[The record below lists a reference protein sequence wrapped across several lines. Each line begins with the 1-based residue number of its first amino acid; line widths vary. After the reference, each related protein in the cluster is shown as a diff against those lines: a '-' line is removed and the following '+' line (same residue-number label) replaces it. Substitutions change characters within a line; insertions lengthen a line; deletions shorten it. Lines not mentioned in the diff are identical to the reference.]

1 MLYRLGQVLAKQ
13 RRFAE
18 GEAALR
24 RALRGLELGQG
35 PDDDVPANMVR
46 FRVLVD
52 LARALDRDD
61 RGGPPGE
68 AVQASA
74 LKDDGGFRLAVRAL
88 RLAERMYGPTGEAVV
103 ESLLRA
109 AHFATR
115 LALHTEVSGWTW
127 AKYRWRPSRTAAP
140 AVPPVPRE
148 GGRSESGSAADTG
161 PQAEAY
167 LLRAFNIA
175 CAACGERH
183 PTTGEVLVA
192 LAQLSKKTGKYAK
205 AQRYERLY
213 KQVRWRAQWAGD
225 APPRARGTDSPE
237 PQCPSPERFRRTAA
251 VHGAEVARAYA
262 RTPARHGFRSPQ
274 IVSPLSSG
282 RSDPDL
288 PKQREVVTVGT
299 VSDYGLALV
308 DRRDLQ
314 GRGQRFRP
322 RAVPTLDLS
331 DLPAS
336 SSDEE
341 AEDEAG
347 EGQAEWEGETGA
359 EDWAPRP
366 RGRGWVPIAS
376 SDDRRGEG

>member
-1 MLYRLGQVLAKQ
+1 MGGR
-13 RRFAE
+13 
-18 GEAALR
+18 
-24 RALRGLELGQG
+24 G
-35 PDDDVPANMVR
+35 PDAAGDP
-46 FRVLVD
+46 
-52 LARALDRDD
+52 RA
-61 RGGPPGE
+61 P
-68 AVQASA
+68 
-74 LKDDGGFRLAVRAL
+74 RL
-88 RLAERMYGPTGEAVV
+88 
-103 ESLLRA
+103 
-109 AHFATR
+109 TR
-115 LALHTEVSGWTW
+115 
-127 AKYRWRPSRTAAP
+127 R
-140 AVPPVPRE
+140 
-148 GGRSESGSAADTG
+148 G

-213 KQVRWRAQWAGD
+213 KQVRPRAAGRGRR
-225 APPRARGTDSPE
+225 PPRARGTDSPA

-288 PKQREVVTVGT
+288 PKQREVVTVGR
-299 VSDYGLALV
+299 VSNYGLALV

-341 AEDEAG
+341 EE
-347 EGQAEWEGETGA
+347 EGQAEGEGETGA

-366 RGRGWVPIAS
+366 QGRAGWVPRAS
-376 SDDRRGEG
+376 DRRGEG

>member
-13 RRFAE
+13 HRFAE

-61 RGGPPGE
+61 RGGPLGE

-74 LKDDGGFRLAVRAL
+74 PKDDGGFRLAVRAL

-140 AVPPVPRE
+140 AVSPVPRE

-225 APPRARGTDSPE
+225 APP
-237 PQCPSPERFRRTAA
+237 PSP
-251 VHGAEVARAYA
+251 G
-262 RTPARHGFRSPQ
+262 
-274 IVSPLSSG
+274 
-282 RSDPDL
+282 D
-288 PKQREVVTVGT
+288 
-299 VSDYGLALV
+299 
-308 DRRDLQ
+308 
-314 GRGQRFRP
+314 
-322 RAVPTLDLS
+322 
-331 DLPAS
+331 
-336 SSDEE
+336 
-341 AEDEAG
+341 
-347 EGQAEWEGETGA
+347 
-359 EDWAPRP
+359 
-366 RGRGWVPIAS
+366 
-376 SDDRRGEG
+376 